1 VSWRIVEGECV
12 EAMRAMPEAS
22 VDAVVCDPPYGL
34 GFMGKEW
41 DTIGDTGRGA
51 RARSERAAEV
61 TPNGQGHS
69 TSAGPYLAA
78 GVDSLRSAGVPF
90 QSWCETWAREA
101 LRVLKPGGHLLAF
114 GGTRTYHRLACAIED
129 AGFELRDNLA
139 WQHMESVF
147 CGCDDP
153 RRADGGDDV
162 RGVRTDVQDVA
173 ADLAP
178 SEAADVFAPVQRP
191 SPGRRVG
198 EARSEGTGGLDGC
211 EPRELSAEDDRL
223 AQSGLEGWRHAEACE
238 GQLSRGA
245 IRPGAGVG
253 AADGASGRLHDGA
266 PAGDGADR
274 GTAAVADGGGASSRP
289 RAGEQHAEQSG
300 AMAVEWIP
308 QGGGAW
314 PGCPRCGKPLAPPF
328 FGGPLSWEYGSG
340 FPKSLD
346 VSKAIDKA
354 AGVEREP
361 GVEGPYSARRPREVV
376 EAANAYHDGVGDAGS
391 ALVTLPATPDA
402 ERWQGWG
409 TALKPAH
416 EPVVVARKPL
426 VGTVA
431 RNVLAHGTGALNID
445 RCRIGTD
452 DTRQVKRGG
461 ANDFP
466 HEDDSWTPRTI
477 IGGSECGRWP
487 ANVILDEEAAA
498 MLDEQTGALT
508 SGDGN
513 VKRATGADRNG
524 NQGAAYGSE
533 SRPAGSPMVS
543 YGDTGG
549 ASRFFYCA
557 KTSSAERNAGL
568 DGFEA
573 QWAPTMG
580 NGIGGKPHDEDI
592 AEPKRNVHPTV
603 KPIDLMR
610 WLVRLVTPPGGTV
623 LDPFTG
629 SGTTGIACALERFEF
644 VGIEREAEYAA
655 IARARLAWWS
665 EHPDGMELVRRL
677 EAEREVKAK
686 ADAGQLDLFAVAPAR
701 VNGNGRL

>member
-1 VSWRIVEGECV
+1 MTWQIVEGECV
-12 EAMRAMPEAS
+12 EAMRSMPEAS

-78 GVDSLRSAGVPF
+78 GVDSLRSEGVPF
-90 QSWCETWAREA
+90 QAWCEIWAREA

-129 AGFELRDNLA
+129 AGFEIRDALQ
-139 WQHMESVF
+139 W
-147 CGCDDP
+147 
-153 RRADGGDDV
+153 
-162 RGVRTDVQDVA
+162 
-173 ADLAP
+173 L
-178 SEAADVFAPVQRP
+178 
-191 SPGRRVG
+191 
-198 EARSEGTGGLDGC
+198 
-211 EPRELSAEDDRL
+211 
-223 AQSGLEGWRHAEACE
+223 
-238 GQLSRGA
+238 
-245 IRPGAGVG
+245 
-253 AADGASGRLHDGA
+253 
-266 PAGDGADR
+266 
-274 GTAAVADGGGASSRP
+274 
-289 RAGEQHAEQSG
+289 
-300 AMAVEWIP
+300 
-308 QGGGAW
+308 
-314 PGCPRCGKPLAPPF
+314 
-328 FGGPLSWEYGSG
+328 YGSG

-354 AGVEREP
+354 AGAERKVVGQRDRYRDGGRRQNLGDRNEVYGEGLTAN
-361 GVEGPYSARRPREVV
+361 GVA
-376 EAANAYHDGVGDAGS
+376 D
-391 ALVTLPATPDA
+391 VTAPATADA

-426 VGTVA
+426 IGTVSA
-431 RNVLAHGTGALNID
+431 NVLAHGTGALNID
-445 RCRIGTD
+445 GCRIGTEGGTRSTGEPNRLNAVYGD
-452 DTRQVKRGG
+452 GMGGLDTEPLG
-461 ANDFP
+461 A
-466 HEDDSWTPRTI
+466 
-477 IGGSECGRWP
+477 GRWP

-498 MLDEQTGALT
+498 TG
-508 SGDGN
+508 
-513 VKRATGADRNG
+513 RA
-524 NQGAAYGSE
+524 GAAL
-533 SRPAGSPMVS
+533 
-543 YGDTGG
+543 GDTGG

-573 QWAPTMG
+573 RDMAEVFS
-580 NGIGGKPHDEDI
+580 GGMAGASIPLKGSPS
-592 AEPKRNVHPTV
+592 PRYRNVHPTV

-686 ADAGQLDLFAVAPAR
+686 ADAGQLDLFAVAQAR
-701 VNGNGRL
+701 SNGNGRL

>member
-1 VSWRIVEGECV
+1 
-12 EAMRAMPEAS
+12 
-22 VDAVVCDPPYGL
+22 
-34 GFMGKEW
+34 
-41 DTIGDTGRGA
+41 
-51 RARSERAAEV
+51 
-61 TPNGQGHS
+61 
-69 TSAGPYLAA
+69 
-78 GVDSLRSAGVPF
+78 
-90 QSWCETWAREA
+90 
-101 LRVLKPGGHLLAF
+101 
-114 GGTRTYHRLACAIED
+114 
-129 AGFELRDNLA
+129 
-139 WQHMESVF
+139 
-147 CGCDDP
+147 
-153 RRADGGDDV
+153 
-162 RGVRTDVQDVA
+162 
-173 ADLAP
+173 
-178 SEAADVFAPVQRP
+178 
-191 SPGRRVG
+191 
-198 EARSEGTGGLDGC
+198 
-211 EPRELSAEDDRL
+211 
-223 AQSGLEGWRHAEACE
+223 
-238 GQLSRGA
+238 
-245 IRPGAGVG
+245 
-253 AADGASGRLHDGA
+253 
-266 PAGDGADR
+266 
-274 GTAAVADGGGASSRP
+274 
-289 RAGEQHAEQSG
+289 
-300 AMAVEWIP
+300 
-308 QGGGAW
+308 
-314 PGCPRCGKPLAPPF
+314 
-328 FGGPLSWEYGSG
+328 
-340 FPKSLD
+340 